1 MVENGGEI
9 TAPIS
14 ISLEFQMRSDSSLLP
29 FYSYADYCKIEKHTI
44 SQCNSTILSFS
55 GKIVGGEKSAKNYK
69 NLVGKIEKIFWPLDG
84 ALKVITL
91 NWWYIYI
98 SIFTNDINK

>member
-44 SQCNSTILSFS
+44 SQCISKQSLFFYSRPTCSKNEEIWQLEVVE
-55 GKIVGGEKSAKNYK
+55 GKSVFEVMQIPWQQG
-69 NLVGKIEKIFWPLDG
+69 
-84 ALKVITL
+84 LK
-91 NWWYIYI
+91 
-98 SIFTNDINK
+98 FHF

>member
-29 FYSYADYCKIEKHTI
+29 FYSYADYCKIENI
-44 SQCNSTILSFS
+44 QFLNALAFQSRAYFSILGSPVRKKGKIYILPFS
-55 GKIVGGEKSAKNYK
+55 GKIVGGEKSAKK
-69 NLVGKIEKIFWPLDG
+69 
-84 ALKVITL
+84 
-91 NWWYIYI
+91 
-98 SIFTNDINK
+98 

>member
-29 FYSYADYCKIEKHTI
+29 FYGYTDYYRIQKHYIMSRPSNRKIIE
-44 SQCNSTILSFS
+44 
-55 GKIVGGEKSAKNYK
+55 GKIST
-69 NLVGKIEKIFWPLDG
+69 F
-84 ALKVITL
+84 LKEVNGL
-91 NWWYIYI
+91 N
-98 SIFTNDINK
+98 